1 MQARREHDHAPKP
14 LLRLW
19 FIGPVLL
26 VLAAAVMALA
36 GSDIGV
42 VRLAAFCA
50 LPLAVGGV
58 SLYLRDRW
66 GDGAESRRPTRPAIG
81 VRRFRTTALVGD
93 VLVGLLPVV
102 AGLGAIRAFAGPI
115 ALSGATAWSG
125 LLFVAGLVRA
135 RSSRGRS
142 LAWAHHA
149 LEEWGR
155 GLPDDFTADGPL
167 ERLLVQLTPGV
178 SMNRGDM
185 PTDDPDAELD
195 ERVRG
200 FLRGFA
206 AQRTAWTVLLIS
218 GIAMVLIALL
228 PVLLSEQL
236 GVIATFQLALG
247 SVCVVIAS
255 SVILFQPGGSPE
267 VFWPLKIPFA
277 PVTSLIVLAM
287 LFAATVGGDD
297 VHRIRP
303 YAGPSAGFAPT
314 DRPELDAVFTT
325 WLRTGRSCGEPLQVQ
340 SRPARPTSRSGRCC
354 CTPPRVAASAR
365 RTGPRRPST
374 GSPPRRPRPA
384 TPSSP
389 CAAAR

>member
-1 MQARREHDHAPKP
+1 M
-14 LLRLW
+14 
-19 FIGPVLL
+19 GPVLL
-26 VLAAAVMALA
+26 VLAAAGLGLA
-36 GSDIGV
+36 GSDIGLI
-42 VRLAAFCA
+42 RLAAFCA
-50 LPLAVGGV
+50 LPLAVGGI
-58 SLYLRDRW
+58 SLFLRDRW
-66 GDGAESRRPTRPAIG
+66 GDGAESRRPTRPTIG

-102 AGLGAIRAFAGPI
+102 AGLGSIRAFAGPI

-125 LLFVAGLVRA
+125 VLFVAGWFALLVA
-135 RSSRGRS
+135 WPA

-185 PTDDPDAELD
+185 PTDDSDADLD

-206 AQRTAWTVLLIS
+206 AQRTAWTVLLVS
-218 GIAMVLIALL
+218 GVAMVLIALL
-228 PVLLSEQL
+228 PVVLSEQL

-287 LFAATVGGDD
+287 LFAATVGGND

-303 YAGPSAGFAPT
+303 YAGPSAAFAPT
-314 DRPELDAVFTT
+314 DRPDARRALRHLAADRPQVRRAAAGPVTVRGDRPQGAAAAAVRRRGWRHPRGVLD
-325 WLRTGRSCGEPLQVQ
+325 LGGH
-340 SRPARPTSRSGRCC
+340 RPARHAPDLDRRH
-354 CTPPRVAASAR
+354 RQAR
-365 RTGPRRPST
+365 LPQR
-374 GSPPRRPRPA
+374 A
-384 TPSSP
+384 
-389 CAAAR
+389 